1 MDKIFKFPL
10 LIIMFAALFA
20 CNDSDNKNDSDG
32 SSKKSGDR
40 PPSVVYLWVSAD
52 TTNGNIGGLD
62 GANTICQTNAS
73 NASLPEDV
81 SQHLAVLATSSSHPK
96 DMFDSDPLVKRP
108 DQTSIIGSWEDFFDP
123 NEALEAP
130 VSTSVFYV
138 WLGLT
143 GRAGEQLSYNCSDW
157 TSALSGNEG
166 GVANTSSNERFYSAE
181 ESCHNESYSLYCVSF

>member
-20 CNDSDNKNDSDG
+20 CDDSDNKNDSDG

-40 PPSVVYLWVSAD
+40 SPSVVYLWVSAD
-52 TTNGNIGGLD
+52 STNGNIGGLD

-96 DMFDSDPLVKRP
+96 DMFDSDSLVKRP
-108 DQTSIIGSWEDFFDP
+108 DQTSIIDSWNGFFDP
-123 NEALEAP
+123 NVTLEAA
-130 VSTSVFYV
+130 VSTTSGTV
-138 WLGLT
+138 WTGLAST
-143 GRAGEQLSYNCSDW
+143 GGLASTCSDW
-157 TSALSGNEG
+157 TSTLQNEEAGVGNPTLSSDERLHVGDG
-166 GVANTSSNERFYSAE
+166 SCNTESRRF
-181 ESCHNESYSLYCVSF
+181 YCVSF